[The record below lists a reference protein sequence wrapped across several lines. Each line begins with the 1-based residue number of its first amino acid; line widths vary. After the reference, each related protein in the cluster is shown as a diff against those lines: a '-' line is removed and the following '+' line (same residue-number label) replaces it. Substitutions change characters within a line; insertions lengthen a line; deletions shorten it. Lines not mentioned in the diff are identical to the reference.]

1 LKLSGY
7 IYLQGTYAPQ
17 AGTEKSAD
25 FFYRLPVLVPYS

>member
-17 AGTEKSAD
+17 AGTENSSGI
-25 FFYRLPVLVPYS
+25 FTINRY